1 MDALSADAR
10 FLKRIL
16 VILIAA
22 TIATGAAASVATFR
36 AELANRVAT
45 VASASIEVPDLHF
58 A

>member
-16 VILIAA
+16 MILIAA
-22 TIATGAAASVATFR
+22 TIATGAAAGVATFR

-45 VASASIEVPDLHF
+45 VAPASIEAPNRHF